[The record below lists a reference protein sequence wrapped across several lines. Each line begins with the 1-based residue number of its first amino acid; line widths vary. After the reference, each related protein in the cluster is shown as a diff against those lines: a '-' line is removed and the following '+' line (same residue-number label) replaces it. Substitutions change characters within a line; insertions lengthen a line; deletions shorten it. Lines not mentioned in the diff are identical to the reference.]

1 MPRGEQT
8 LSPTL
13 WRTCRVLANRVR
25 LRMLGVLLRHD
36 EMAVSAVARAVGVS
50 DVVASQELRALG
62 ARGLLAAR
70 RDGLWVFYRVSP
82 DPSIRGTM
90 ELLSALRRA
99 FSGRT
104 QPAEAVFR
112 LTTAFTHPRRIE
124 IVRFLADGAM
134 TSEALSRSS
143 TIGRRALER
152 HLAKLARRGFVRK
165 VKGEWHLVCPRHPL
179 AVALLQLACDTS
191 PITASA
197 DTPIPRTGRQS
208 RPPSP
213 PPASAR
219 PPGRPSSI

>member
-1 MPRGEQT
+1 MPHGEQA

-13 WRTCRVLANRVR
+13 WRTCRTLANRVR

-62 ARGLLAAR
+62 ARGLLTAR

-82 DPSIRGTM
+82 DPSIRGTT

-99 FSGRT
+99 FSERT

-124 IVRFLADGAM
+124 IVRFLSDGAM
-134 TSEALSRSS
+134 SREVLSRS
-143 TIGRRALER
+143 TAIGRRALER
-152 HLAKLARRGFVRK
+152 HLAKLARRGFVK
-165 VKGEWHLVCPRHPL
+165 KGAAEWHLECPRHPL
-179 AVALLQLACDTS
+179 AAALLRLARDV
-191 PITASA
+191 PPLTASA
-197 DTPIPRTGRQS
+197 DSPPPRTGRQC
-208 RPPSP
+208 RTPSP

-219 PPGRPSSI
+219 PPGRPSST